1 MRGRLNSMLWYA
13 AGFATAAALFALLLA
28 WGGVYPFGPESFL
41 TEDLKYQYIDF
52 FTWYR
57 SVLLG
62 EESLFYTFGTSLGSD
77 TWALFSYYLASPF
90 NLLVVFFDEQ
100 HLTEF
105 ALLVTVLKIGCIQM
119 STMWFLRRRFKLRHG
134 WALALALCFS
144 WSLWMATQLRNPIWL
159 DAFILLP
166 PMLALGHEYIR
177 SGAWRTLLVL
187 MCLDVII
194 CWYMA
199 YMTIL
204 FLSLSLVAE
213 MVLFVLGE
221 GQVGARYVVR
231 RVLGYLGICAL
242 ALLLSAFTFVPTV
255 VQMMGAEP
263 SKPLVGLVTCHAGA
277 LLSGLSFG
285 SWALDRS
292 PQVGVASL
300 VSILAV
306 AFLVS
311 RSHCGKEKWAVLAL
325 PLVALAGTTSTVLQY
340 VWCGFR
346 VPSGFYSRMAV
357 FFVLSC
363 IWMAGFAAKDLQEKR
378 LETRA
383 LVAGGAVALAL
394 PAIALAAGRYS
405 DLRVAV
411 LGMAIAAAVAV
422 LLVVYLKATSPLRA
436 GTALLLAVLV
446 VCAELTVND
455 HLAWSQ
461 LYTGY
466 PQQLHERYLEDSA
479 NQLEAL
485 QAYDGSVYRYDKTFT
500 RTGAAFNEGLA
511 QGYRALSSYT
521 SAHDRHAV
529 DFLAGIGY
537 SNPGEL
543 SAVYT
548 SPVLLMDSLLGLKY
562 VSMSAEH
569 QGYEAVDGIPAIRG
583 ARTYCDPFALSL
595 GYQVSADIAN
605 FDMEAAGDNPF
616 ERQNALVSALLGRQ
630 VELYRPLEAT
640 ELDSSAG
647 SRSWHV
653 ASAEGAIAYVYVGS
667 AAAGNNGTP
676 AVTLA
681 VDGQDPVA
689 ENWRFGHAIR
699 ELAGAGEHDV
709 TISASSPDD
718 AGSALPVGC
727 SFYYLDLDAFESAM
741 AELSQTQVQVTQ
753 ADHATFTG
761 DVSLDQVGT
770 VLLTIPSGKGWNVQ
784 VNGTESPAGSVCGGA
799 FTLLELPAGSSHI
812 EMHYTSPGLYAGCA
826 ISTATLVLLGV
837 FALVRHRRR
846 SGATDKRG

>member
-1 MRGRLNSMLWYA
+1 MRGRLTSILWYA
-13 AGFATAAALFALLLA
+13 AGFVLAVVLFALLLA

-62 EESLFYTFGTSLGSD
+62 GESLLYTFSTSLGSD
-77 TWALFSYYLASPF
+77 TWALFSYYLSSPF

-119 STMWFLRRRFKLRHG
+119 STMWFLRRRFDLRHG
-134 WALALALCFS
+134 WALALALCFT

-166 PMLALGHEYIR
+166 PMLALGHEYVR
-177 SGAWRTLLVL
+177 SGRWRMLLVL
-187 MCLDVII
+187 MCLDVVI

-204 FLSLSLVAE
+204 FLSLSLIVE
-213 MVLFVLGE
+213 MTLFVLGE
-221 GQVGARYVVR
+221 GPVGARYVVR
-231 RVLGYLGICAL
+231 RVLGYLGICVL

-285 SWALDRS
+285 AWTLDRD

-300 VSILAV
+300 ATVLAV
-306 AFLVS
+306 AFLAS
-311 RSHCGKEKWAVLAL
+311 RAHRGKEKWAVVAL
-325 PLVALAGTTSTVLQY
+325 PLVALAGTMSTVLQY

-346 VPSGFYSRMAV
+346 VPSGFYSRVAV

-378 LETRA
+378 LEAGA
-383 LVAGGAVALAL
+383 LAAGGAVALAL

-411 LGMAIAAAVAV
+411 LGMAVAVVVTV
-422 LLVVYLKATSPLRA
+422 LLVVHLKAASPLRA
-436 GTALLLAVLV
+436 NATLLLVVLV
-446 VCAELTVND
+446 ACAELTVND
-455 HLAWSQ
+455 HLAWNQ

-466 PQQLHERYLEDSA
+466 PQRLHEEYLEDSA
-479 NQLEAL
+479 TQLEAL
-485 QAYDGSVYRYDKTFT
+485 QAYDGGVYRYDKTFT

-511 QGYRALSSYT
+511 QDYRALSSYT
-521 SAHDRHAV
+521 SAHDRHTV

-548 SPVLLMDSLLGLKY
+548 SPILLMDSLLGLRY
-562 VSMSAEH
+562 VSMEEGH
-569 QGYEAVDGIPAIRG
+569 QGYEALDGIPTVRG
-583 ARTYCDPFALSL
+583 ARTYANPFALSL
-595 GYQVSADIAN
+595 GFQVSADIAD
-605 FDMEAAGDNPF
+605 FDMEAVGDNPF
-616 ERQNALVSALLGRQ
+616 ERQNALVSALLGRR

-640 ELDSSAG
+640 ELESNAG

-653 ASAEGAIAYVYVGS
+653 ASAEGAISYVYVGS
-667 AAAGNNGTP
+667 AAAGHNDTP
-676 AVTLA
+676 AVALA
-681 VDGQDPVA
+681 VDGRDPVA

-699 ELAGAGEHDV
+699 ELGGAGEHDV

-718 AGSALPVGC
+718 AGSDLPVGC

-741 AELSQTQVQVTQ
+741 AELSQTQVRVTQ

-761 DVSLDQVGT
+761 DVSLDQAGT
-770 VLLTIPSGKGWNVQ
+770 VLLTIPSGRGWNVQ
-784 VNGTESPAGSVCGGA
+784 VNGTESPARSVCGGA
-799 FTLLELPAGSSHI
+799 FTLLELPAGASHI

-826 ISTATLVLLGV
+826 ISAATLVLLGA
-837 FALVRHRRR
+837 FALVQRRR
-846 SGATDKRG
+846 QGGATGARG

>member
-1 MRGRLNSMLWYA
+1 MRGYLTSIVWYA
-13 AGFATAAALFALLLA
+13 AGFVLTVALFALLLA
-28 WGGVYPFGPESFL
+28 WGGVYSFGTESFL

-62 EESLFYTFGTSLGSD
+62 EESLLYTFSTSLGSD
-77 TWALFSYYLASPF
+77 TWALFSYYLSSPF

-105 ALLVTVLKIGCIQM
+105 ALLVTVLKVGCIQM
-119 STMWFLRRRFKLRHG
+119 STMWFLRRRFGLRHG

-159 DAFILLP
+159 DAFILMP
-166 PMLALGHEYIR
+166 PMLALGYEYVR
-177 SGAWRTLLVL
+177 GGKWRMLLVL

-204 FLSLSLVAE
+204 FLSLFLVAE
-213 MVLFVLGE
+213 MVLLVLGE
-221 GQVGARYVVR
+221 GTVGACYVAR
-231 RVLGYLGICAL
+231 RVLGYLGICVL

-285 SWALDRS
+285 AWTLDRD
-292 PQVGVASL
+292 PQVGVSSL

-306 AFLVS
+306 AFLAS
-311 RSHCGKEKWAVLAL
+311 RSHRGKEKWVVLAL
-325 PLVALAGTTSTVLQY
+325 PLIALMGVISTVLQY

-346 VPSGFYSRMAV
+346 VPSGFYSRVAV

-363 IWMAGFAAKDLQEKR
+363 IWMAGFATKDLQEKR
-378 LETRA
+378 LETGA
-383 LVAGGAVALAL
+383 IVAGGAVALAL
-394 PAIALAAGRYS
+394 PSIALVVGRYS
-405 DLRVAV
+405 DPRVAV
-411 LGMAIAAAVAV
+411 LGMTIAVVVTALA
-422 LLVVYLKATSPLRA
+422 VVYLKAASPLRA
-436 GTALLLAVLV
+436 NTALLLVVLV
-446 VCAELTVND
+446 ACAELTVND
-455 HLAWSQ
+455 HLAWNQ

-466 PQQLHERYLEDSA
+466 PQQLHEEYLEDSA
-479 NQLEAL
+479 SQLEAL
-485 QAYDGSVYRYDKTFT
+485 HAYDGGVYRYDKTFT

-548 SPVLLMDSLLGLKY
+548 SPVLLMDSLLGLRY
-562 VSMSAEH
+562 VSMGEGH
-569 QGYEAVDGIPAIRG
+569 QGYEPVDGIPAVRG
-583 ARTYCDPFALSL
+583 NLTYANPFALSL
-595 GYQVSADIAN
+595 GYQVSPDVAG
-605 FDMEAAGDNPF
+605 FDMEAVGANPF

-640 ELDSSAG
+640 ELESSAG
-647 SRSWHV
+647 SRTWHV
-653 ASAEGAIAYVYVGS
+653 ASADGGVAYVYVGS
-667 AAAGNNGTP
+667 AAAGYNDTP
-676 AVTLA
+676 AVALI

-699 ELAGAGEHDV
+699 ELAGTGEHDV
-709 TISASSPDD
+709 TITAASPDD

-741 AELSQTQVQVTQ
+741 AELSQAQVQVTQ
-753 ADHATFTG
+753 ADHAMFVG
-761 DVSLDQVGT
+761 DVTLGQAGG
-770 VLLTIPSGKGWNVQ
+770 VLLTIPSDKGWSVQ
-784 VNGTESPAGSVCGGA
+784 VNGVEVPARSVCGGA

-812 EMHYTSPGLYAGCA
+812 EMHYVSPGLVPGCLV
-826 ISTATLVLLGV
+826 SVATLL
-837 FALVRHRRR
+837 ALVLFAVVRRMR
-846 SGATDKRG
+846 CQREASRG

>member
-1 MRGRLNSMLWYA
+1 METSMREHLNSMLWYA

-62 EESLFYTFGTSLGSD
+62 EESLLYTFGTSLGSD

-119 STMWFLRRRFKLRHG
+119 STMWFLRRRFKLHHG

-177 SGAWRTLLVL
+177 SGAWRPLLVL

-221 GQVGARYVVR
+221 GPIGARYVVR

-263 SKPLVGLVTCHAGA
+263 SKPLVGLVTCHAGP

-300 VSILAV
+300 VSVLAV

-346 VPSGFYSRMAV
+346 VPSGFYSRVAV

-378 LETRA
+378 LEARA

-411 LGMAIAAAVAV
+411 LGMAVAAAVAV

-436 GTALLLAVLV
+436 STALLLAVLV

-455 HLAWSQ
+455 HLAWNQ

-466 PQQLHERYLEDSA
+466 PQQLHEEYLEDSA
-479 NQLEAL
+479 SQLEAL
-485 QAYDGSVYRYDKTFT
+485 QAYDGSVYRYDKT
-500 RTGAAFNEGLA
+500 
-511 QGYRALSSYT
+511 
-521 SAHDRHAV
+521 
-529 DFLAGIGY
+529 
-537 SNPGEL
+537 
-543 SAVYT
+543 
-548 SPVLLMDSLLGLKY
+548 
-562 VSMSAEH
+562 
-569 QGYEAVDGIPAIRG
+569 
-583 ARTYCDPFALSL
+583 
-595 GYQVSADIAN
+595 
-605 FDMEAAGDNPF
+605 
-616 ERQNALVSALLGRQ
+616 
-630 VELYRPLEAT
+630 
-640 ELDSSAG
+640 
-647 SRSWHV
+647 
-653 ASAEGAIAYVYVGS
+653 
-667 AAAGNNGTP
+667 
-676 AVTLA
+676 
-681 VDGQDPVA
+681 
-689 ENWRFGHAIR
+689 
-699 ELAGAGEHDV
+699 
-709 TISASSPDD
+709 
-718 AGSALPVGC
+718 
-727 SFYYLDLDAFESAM
+727 
-741 AELSQTQVQVTQ
+741 
-753 ADHATFTG
+753 
-761 DVSLDQVGT
+761 
-770 VLLTIPSGKGWNVQ
+770 
-784 VNGTESPAGSVCGGA
+784 CGGA
-799 FTLLELPAGSSHI
+799 DRA
-812 EMHYTSPGLYAGCA
+812 
-826 ISTATLVLLGV
+826 AT
-837 FALVRHRRR
+837 
-846 SGATDKRG
+846 SGARR